1 MGYIPHLT
9 EPECLPRPAMPQ
21 GALLAMT
28 GCTNPIEFSFLV
40 PEDTP
45 VALFSE
51 YRLEKINAQ
60 FLNEQGQFFS
70 AAFCVDGCEVEED
83 KRMVDFSVEP
93 NGDIPSLLVF

>member
-1 MGYIPHLT
+1 
-9 EPECLPRPAMPQ
+9 
-21 GALLAMT
+21 MT

-40 PEDTP
+40 AEDTP

-51 YRLEKINAQ
+51 HRLEKINAQ
-60 FLNEQGQFFS
+60 FLNEQGQVLS